1 MKLKKIAS
9 LALAGIMAVSMLAGC
24 KDGGNGTNNGGA
36 SSDNS
41 NTNSGYSAYVVNMS
55 IAGDNKNVIASDD
68 AKLNA
73 AVENFVK
80 NKPVNFTAMSTTRD
94 LSLLNN
100 SNHSD
105 VKVWMAQVARDM
117 SGALAT
123 HANGNDDW
131 ADTLNVTANK
141 DADTTAYGLYYIS
154 AAMNDDVIDNLV
166 ADKIDAIVDEIV
178 NGGFNPDEKD
188 DYTFTVSATK
198 EYWQVGKDAD
208 VNDDGVVIGIA
219 VNFEYNKAE
228 Y

>member
-41 NTNSGYSAYVVNMS
+41 NTNSGYSAYVLNMS
-55 IAGDNKNVIASDD
+55 DAGDSKSIVAADD

-80 NKPVNFTAMSTTRD
+80 NKPVNFSKMSTVRD
-94 LSLLNN
+94 LKLL
-100 SNHSD
+100 SD
-105 VKVWMAQVARDM
+105 VRTPNSADVDVWLAQAARDM
-117 SGALAT
+117 SGATAVT
-123 HANGNDDW
+123 TGNGWNTVLGVDE
-131 ADTLNVTANK
+131 NK
-141 DADTTAYGLYYIS
+141 DKDKTAYCIYYIS

-166 ADKIDAIVDEIV
+166 ADKIDDIAYVINSTFTPAE
-178 NGGFNPDEKD
+178 ND
-188 DYTFTVSATK
+188 DYSFTVSATK
-198 EYWQVGKDAD
+198 EYWQVGKDA
-208 VNDDGVVIGIA
+208 NAKNDGVVIGIA

>member
-41 NTNSGYSAYVVNMS
+41 NTNSGYSAYVLNMS
-55 IAGDNKNVIASDD
+55 NAGDSKSIVAADD

-80 NKPVNFTAMSTTRD
+80 NKPVNFKKMSTVRD
-94 LSLLNN
+94 LKLL
-100 SNHSD
+100 SD
-105 VKVWMAQVARDM
+105 VASPNDADVDVWLAQADRDM
-117 SGALAT
+117 SGATAVSYG
-123 HANGNDDW
+123 NGW
-131 ADTLNVTANK
+131 DTVLGVNENK
-141 DADTTAYGLYYIS
+141 DKDKTAYCIYYVS
-154 AAMNDDVIDNLV
+154 AAMSDDVIDNLV
-166 ADKIDAIVDEIV
+166 ADKIDDIAKTIY
-178 NGGFNPDEKD
+178 GKFTPDEKD
-188 DYTFTVSATK
+188 SYSFTVSATK

-208 VNDDGVVIGIA
+208 AKNDGVVIGIA

>member
-55 IAGDNKNVIASDD
+55 IAGDNKNIIASDD

-80 NKPVNFTAMSTTRD
+80 NKPVNFTAMSTTRN
-94 LSLLNN
+94 LNLLNN
-100 SNHSD
+100 SNHAD

-123 HANGNDDW
+123 NANGNNW
-131 ADTLNVTANK
+131 ADTLKVTDNK

-166 ADKIDAIVDEIV
+166 ADKIDAIVNEIV
-178 NGGFNPDEKD
+178 NGGFSPDEKD

-198 EYWQVGKDAD
+198 EYWQVGKDAN

>member
-41 NTNSGYSAYVVNMS
+41 NTNSGYSAYVLNMS
-55 IAGDNKNVIASDD
+55 NAGDSKSIVAADD

-80 NKPVNFTAMSTTRD
+80 NKPVNFSKMSTVRD
-94 LSLLNN
+94 LKLL
-100 SNHSD
+100 SD
-105 VKVWMAQVARDM
+105 VAGINKNDVNVWMAQADRDM
-117 SGALAT
+117 SGAEVVSSS
-123 HANGNDDW
+123 NGWN
-131 ADTLNVTANK
+131 TVLGVNENK
-141 DADTTAYGLYYIS
+141 DKDKTAYCIYYIS

-166 ADKIDAIVDEIV
+166 ADRIDKIAGVI
-178 NGGFNPDEKD
+178 NGSFEPDEED
-188 DYTFTVSATK
+188 SYSFTVSATK
-198 EYWQVGKDAD
+198 EYWQVGKDA
-208 VNDDGVVIGIA
+208 NAKNDGVVIGIA

>member
-41 NTNSGYSAYVVNMS
+41 NTNSGYSAYVLNMS
-55 IAGDNKNVIASDD
+55 NAGDSKSIVADDD

-80 NKPVNFTAMSTTRD
+80 NKPVNFEKMSTTRD
-94 LSLLNN
+94 LKLLN
-100 SNHSD
+100 SANHPD
-105 VKVWMAQVARDM
+105 VNVWMAQAARDM
-117 SGALAT
+117 SGATAVT
-123 HANGNDDW
+123 TGNGW
-131 ADTLNVTANK
+131 DTVLGVGENK
-141 DADTTAYGLYYIS
+141 DKDKTAYGIYYIS

-166 ADKIDAIVDEIV
+166 ADKIDEIAGV
-178 NGGFNPDEKD
+178 ISAKFVPAEED
-188 DYTFTVSATK
+188 DYSFTVSATK
-198 EYWQVGKDAD
+198 EYWQVGKDA
-208 VNDDGVVIGIA
+208 NAKNDGVVIGIA

>member
-41 NTNSGYSAYVVNMS
+41 NTNSGYSAYVLNMS
-55 IAGDNKNVIASDD
+55 NAGDSKSIVAADD

-80 NKPVNFTAMSTTRD
+80 NKPVNFEKMSTVRD
-94 LSLLNN
+94 LKLLSDVRTPN
-100 SNHSD
+100 SAD
-105 VKVWMAQVARDM
+105 VKVWLAQAARDM
-117 SGALAT
+117 SGATAVT
-123 HANGNDDW
+123 TGNGW
-131 ADTLNVTANK
+131 DTVLGVNENK
-141 DADTTAYGLYYIS
+141 DKDKTAYCIYYIS

-166 ADKIDAIVDEIV
+166 ADRIDDIAYVISNKFD
-178 NGGFNPDEKD
+178 PDEND
-188 DYTFTVSATK
+188 DYSFTVSATK

-208 VNDDGVVIGIA
+208 AKNDGVVIGIA

>member
-41 NTNSGYSAYVVNMS
+41 NTNSGYSAYVLNMS
-55 IAGDNKNVIASDD
+55 NAGDSKSIVAADD

-80 NKPVNFTAMSTTRD
+80 NKPVNFEKMSTVRGLKL
-94 LSLLNN
+94 LSG
-100 SNHSD
+100 SNHAD
-105 VKVWMAQVARDM
+105 VKVWLAQAARDM
-117 SGALAT
+117 SGATAVAT
-123 HANGNDDW
+123 GNGWDAVLGVNE
-131 ADTLNVTANK
+131 NK
-141 DADTTAYGLYYIS
+141 DKDKTAYCIYYIS

-166 ADKIDAIVDEIV
+166 ADRIDKIAGVI
-178 NGGFNPDEKD
+178 NGSFEPDEED
-188 DYTFTVSATK
+188 SYSFTVSATK
-198 EYWQVGKDAD
+198 EYWQVGKDA
-208 VNDDGVVIGIA
+208 NAKNDGVVIGIA

>member
-41 NTNSGYSAYVVNMS
+41 NTNSGYSAYVLNMS
-55 IAGDNKNVIASDD
+55 NAGDSKSIVAADD

-80 NKPVNFTAMSTTRD
+80 NKPVNFSNMSNVRNLKL
-94 LSLLNN
+94 LSDVTGKNN
-100 SNHSD
+100 AD
-105 VKVWMAQVARDM
+105 VKVWLAQAARDM
-117 SGALAT
+117 SGATAVAT
-123 HANGNDDW
+123 GNGW
-131 ADTLNVTANK
+131 DTVLGVNENK
-141 DADTTAYGLYYIS
+141 DKDKTAYCIYYIS

-166 ADKIDAIVDEIV
+166 ANKIDQIAGVI
-178 NGGFNPDEKD
+178 NGSFNPDKED
-188 DYTFTVSATK
+188 SYSFTVSATK
-198 EYWQVGKDAD
+198 EYWQVGKDANAD
-208 VNDDGVVIGIA
+208 DDGVVIGIA